1 MREVRKMAGEP
12 EVKGIVE
19 DIIYHNEENGYTVFT
34 IDCDGEEITCVG
46 NTSFL
51 ADGEYVSLK
60 GNYVTHM
67 EYGMQFKFEYCEKVL
82 PSGKQNILRYLAS
95 GIVAGIRESTA
106 KKLVDAFGENVL
118 NVMMDEPERLSMI
131 SGISHDRALKISE
144 SYIQIRGAQD
154 LVMFLQEYG
163 VSVNIATKIYK
174 KFGPKAKDLILKN
187 PYMLTEQIRSIG
199 FKTADQIAMNMGIS
213 YNDPNRIRA
222 SVIFMMQSA
231 AMNAGHTYLLRDELE
246 RHIIEMIGVSDVEC
260 DNAITE
266 LLAHHILVLE
276 NAKMG
281 ERIYLSSYFEAE
293 TEIACSLYELSQNV
307 YDSVKAPEIGQ
318 EIKEIEKERDI
329 TLAPEQEEAVYHAM
343 NHGTLIITGGP
354 GTGKTTTINTILQIF
369 THHGMTVAL
378 TAPTG
383 RAAKRMSELTGME
396 AKTIHRLLEIS
407 FSDDDDNHFVKN
419 EEHPLDEDVII
430 VDEMSMVDT
439 LLFASLLKAVRK
451 TSRIIMIGDCDQLAS
466 VGAGN
471 VLEDV
476 IKSNQVRVVS
486 LSKIFRQA
494 EESMIVVNAHRIN
507 EGYMPILN
515 KSGKDFFFLTK
526 TDPDSI
532 VNSLADLCKNRIP
545 KQYKV
550 NPIYDIEVL
559 CPTKKGTVGSVNFNM
574 VLQQTLNPPSKRKS
588 EKKHGNR
595 IFRVGDKVMQIRNNY
610 NVAWTKIDSDEEG
623 IGVFNGDLGFVNA
636 ITKDGVTVMFDD
648 DKIVVYDAA
657 RLEELEHAFAITIHK
672 SQGSEFPIVVMPIYN
687 APMVLITR
695 NLLYTGVTRAK
706 SLIILVGKR
715 DVLEAMIENNT
726 EKNRYTGLYDK
737 LKNCTEEK

>member
-1 MREVRKMAGEP
+1 MSRLLAAQC
-12 EVKGIVE
+12 IV
-19 DIIYHNEENGYTVFT
+19 VF
-34 IDCDGEEITCVG
+34 EH
-46 NTSFL
+46 F
-51 ADGEYVSLK
+51 
-60 GNYVTHM
+60 
-67 EYGMQFKFEYCEKVL
+67 F
-82 PSGKQNILRYLAS
+82 QNIAITYCCLDN
-95 GIVAGIRESTA
+95 I
-106 KKLVDAFGENVL
+106 DA
-118 NVMMDEPERLSMI
+118 MMDEPERLATI
-131 SGISHDRALKISE
+131 SGISRDKALKIGE
-144 SYIQIRGAQD
+144 SYSQIRGAQD

-174 KFGPKAKDLILKN
+174 KFGPEAKNQILKN
-187 PYMLTEQIRSIG
+187 PYLLTEQIRSIG
-199 FKTADQIAMNMGIS
+199 FKTADQIAMNMGIT

-222 SVIFMMQSA
+222 AVIYMMQSA
-231 AMNAGHTYLLRDELE
+231 AMNAGHTFLSRDELE
-246 RHIIEMIGVSDVEC
+246 GYIINMLSVSDVET

-266 LLAHHILVLE
+266 LLAHHVLVLE
-276 NAKMG
+276 NHRTG
-281 ERIYLSSYFEAE
+281 ERIYLASYFGAE
-293 TEIACSLYELSQNV
+293 TDIADALHELSQNI
-307 YDSVKAPEIGQ
+307 YDSVKTPEIEQ
-318 EIKEIEKERDI
+318 EIKEIEKEKDI
-329 TLAPEQEEAVYHAM
+329 KLAPEQEEAVYHAM
-343 NHGTLIITGGP
+343 NHGSLIITGGP

-396 AKTIHRLLEIS
+396 AKTIHRLLEIN
-407 FSDDDDNHFVKN
+407 FSDDEESNFTKN

-439 LLFASLLKAVRK
+439 LLFSALLKAVRK

-476 IKSNQVRVVS
+476 IKSNRVKVVS
-486 LSKIFRQA
+486 LNKIFRQA

-532 VNSLADLCKNRIP
+532 VNSLVDLCKNRIP
-545 KQYKV
+545 AQYKV

-559 CPTKKGTVGSVNFNM
+559 CPTKKGIVGSVNFNS
-574 VLQQTLNPPSKRKS
+574 VLQQTLNPPSKRKI

-610 NVAWTKIDSDEEG
+610 TVAWSKLESDEEG

-636 ITKDGVTVMFDD
+636 ITKDGVTVLFDD
-648 DKIVVYDAA
+648 DKLVVYDAA

-687 APMVLITR
+687 APMVLMTR

-726 EKNRYTGLYDK
+726 EKNRFTGLCDK
-737 LKNCTEEK
+737 LKNNTKEK